1 MVQKVILVTDGAC
14 IGNPGPGG
22 WACILRY
29 ETRHKELFG
38 SEEHTTNNRMEMRA
52 VIEGMKTLRESSH
65 IIVTTDS
72 QYVRNGITKWI
83 AQWKRQGWQKKTKG
97 TSGTLEVLNRDLWEE
112 LDSLAARHE
121 VDWKWVRGHAGHAD
135 NVRCDHLALLAA
147 RKQAMLLRAARRSPR

>member
-1 MVQKVILVTDGAC
+1 VQRVTLVTDGAC

-29 ETRHKELFG
+29 DVQHKELFG
-38 SEEHTTNNRMEMRA
+38 AEEHTTNNRMEMRA
-52 VIEGMKTLRESSH
+52 VIEGLKTLPDPH
-65 IIVTTDS
+65 QVIVTTDS

-83 AQWKRQGWQKKTKG
+83 AQWKRQGWKKKTRG

-112 LDSLAARHE
+112 LDSLAARHT
-121 VDWKWVRGHAGHAD
+121 VNWQWVRGHAGHAD

-147 RKQAMLLRAARRSPR
+147 RKQAMLLRGGRRSTR